1 MGEVLLLRHGRTEWS
16 LNGRHTGRTDI
27 PLLPE
32 GERDARALRPWLD
45 TRNVIAAFTSPLQ
58 RAARTAEL
66 ADVQATVDADLREWD
81 YGDYEGITTKAI
93 RESVPEWYLF
103 RDGCPNGESPEQ
115 AGRRVDRV
123 LDKVRPMLVDGDV
136 ALFAHGHILRVLAAR
151 WLQLSP
157 SGGGLLRLDTGT
169 TSVLG
174 FEHGR
179 PAIHVWN
186 ASIVLAEKAVEQA
199 TEQGQR
205 TP

>member
-45 TRNVIAAFTSPLQ
+45 TRNVVAAFTSPLQ
-58 RAARTAEL
+58 RAGRTAEL
-66 ADVQATVDADLREWD
+66 AGIDAIVDADLREWD
-81 YGDYEGITTKAI
+81 YGDYEGITTKQI

-103 RDGCPNGESPEQ
+103 RDGCPNGESPQQ
-115 AGRRVDRV
+115 AGGRADRV
-123 LDKVRPMLVDGDV
+123 LDKVRPALVDGDV

-151 WLQLSP
+151 WLELSP

-174 FEHGR
+174 HEHGR

-186 ASIVLAEKAVEQA
+186 ASIVLAEKAA
-199 TEQGQR
+199 EQGQT